1 MIRPDRATNLPE
13 QAHERFC
20 KLDMH
25 LLVVSP
31 SGHSLPCE
39 AGEINRRPGWRVTT
53 AENYRQAVDH
63 ARSGEV
69 DAIILPAPC
78 TPEEKTSPDANTDF
92 HTLIRLIDAQRI
104 ATLLL
109 SDDTPPVRPDPR
121 SLVEVVP
128 RDITPAELRGR
139 LAMID
144 RYHGVVKRLEQ
155 ELHNMERLSKRLN
168 LHFREIDQEMRLAGR
183 LQRDFLPDTRQ
194 PIGNLR
200 FASVFR
206 PASWV
211 SGDMFDIFRIDETRS
226 GVYIADAV
234 GHGMAAGLLTM
245 FIKRAI
251 VPKRVDGD
259 GYTVLSPSEII
270 SVLNNAL
277 ADQSLPQCQ
286 FVTAAYALIDHR
298 TLEFQY
304 ARGGHPYP
312 ILITADGIV
321 SEMKSPGGLLGLFK
335 GEDFPTFGTKLE
347 PGDKVVFYTDGV
359 EMSFQADPEA
369 ALDTRSYIRFF
380 EEHAALPIDEL
391 MGRVEHR
398 LDSESGSLHP
408 RDDLSIVGFEVLR
421 DAVRAG

>member
-1 MIRPDRATNLPE
+1 
-13 QAHERFC
+13 
-20 KLDMH
+20 MH
-25 LLVVSP
+25 LLVVSRSADPLP
-31 SGHSLPCE
+31 SEVTQDH
-39 AGEINRRPGWRVTT
+39 RRHAWRVTT
-53 AENYRQAVDH
+53 VNDYRQAIEH
-63 ARSGEV
+63 TRGGGV
-69 DAIILPAPC
+69 DAIVLADPRSRSTAG
-78 TPEEKTSPDANTDF
+78 SPGEDTDY
-92 HTLIRLIDAQRI
+92 HALIRLIDAQRV

-109 SDDTPPVRPDPR
+109 SDHPCPVRPDPR
-121 SLVEVVP
+121 SLIETVP
-128 RDITPAELRGR
+128 RDITAAELRGR

-144 RYHGVVKRLEQ
+144 RYYGLVKRLEQ

-168 LHFREIDQEMRLAGR
+168 AHFREIDQEMRLAGR

-194 PIGNLR
+194 PIANLR

-259 GYTVLSPSEII
+259 EYTVLSPSEII

-312 ILITADGIV
+312 ILLTRGGIV

-335 GEDFPTFGTKLE
+335 GEEFPTFQTTLE

-359 EMSFQADPEA
+359 EMSFQKGPEA
-369 ALDTRSYIRFF
+369 TLDTRSYMHFF
-380 EEHAALPIDEL
+380 EEHATLPIDEL
-391 MGRVEHR
+391 MGRIEHR
-398 LDSESGSLHP
+398 LDAESGSLHP
-408 RDDLSIVGFEVLR
+408 RDDLSIVGFEVLPT
-421 DAVRAG
+421 DLIA